1 MPPARASWKGQIR
14 LSLVSLPVELF
25 PATRSTAKI
34 TFNQIHEPTG
44 KRVRYEKVVDGV
56 GPVDRDE
63 IMKGFEYEKGTYVLL
78 SDEEID
84 EVKLESRKTFEL
96 TQFVPVCD
104 IDPIYFDRPYF
115 VVPSDDLAEDAFR
128 VVRDALRETQMA
140 GLGQLALR
148 GREYIGALKAN
159 DTGMVLETLRYAEE
173 IRKAAPYFSSISDS
187 KADPEMLSLA
197 KELIARKEAP
207 FDPEAFKDRYTDALR
222 ELIDVK
228 LKSRGRKLEVAA
240 DEPRPQGTNVVDLMA
255 ALKQSIEKAP
265 SGSAQKTQR
274 AAARKKTDPRS
285 TAKKPAKKKSSKPST
300 GRGRKSA

>member
-1 MPPARASWKGQIR
+1 MPPTRASWKGQIR

-34 TFNQIHEPTG
+34 AFNQIHEPTG
-44 KRVRYEKVVDGV
+44 KRVRHEKTVEGV

-63 IMKGFEYEKGTYVLL
+63 IMKGFEYEKGNYVLL

-84 EVKLESRKTFEL
+84 DVKLESRKTFEL
-96 TQFVPVCD
+96 TQFVHVCD

-115 VVPSDDLAEDAFR
+115 VVPTDELAEDAFR
-128 VVRDALRETQMA
+128 VVRDALRDTQMA
-140 GLGQLALR
+140 GLGQLSLR

-159 DTGMVLETLRYAEE
+159 GSGMVLETLRYAEE
-173 IRKAAPYFSSISDS
+173 IRKAESYFSSISDQ

-207 FDPEAFKDRYTDALR
+207 FDPTAFKDRYTDALR
-222 ELIDVK
+222 GLIEAK
-228 LKSRGRKLEVAA
+228 LKSRGGKVEVPT
-240 DEPRPQGTNVVDLMA
+240 DEPRPQGNNVVDLMA

-265 SGSAQKTQR
+265 SDTAEKPRR
-274 AAARKKTDPRS
+274 AAARKKPS
-285 TAKKPAKKKSSKPST
+285 SKATAKRSSQKTSSKQ
-300 GRGRKSA
+300 GKARKRKSA